1 MLTSGAL
8 ATGRRDKRG
17 RVKPAQ
23 HRCRPDDDGYLAAS
37 LVPWQPSHF
46 SFTGIA

>member
-17 RVKPAQ
+17 RVKPA
-23 HRCRPDDDGYLAAS
+23 HTAAEPDDDGYLAAS
-37 LVPWQPSHF
+37 LVPCSAMV
-46 SFTGIA
+46 TTVLGT